1 MSNWNR
7 NVLLMQSAMASLFA
21 EDEDSAPISFEVPKR
36 QQQQSEVQ
44 EECLLTDQ
52 PPEWRHIDEFR
63 RCYMVGMEIGR
74 GGFGR
79 VYNTTRRC
87 DGAEFVVKVMEKSKL
102 TWHKLPCDKLVP
114 IEIVL
119 LHMCRNV
126 PGIVQPV
133 EYYEGDREW
142 LVVMQRVQK
151 CKDLFDYI
159 STKRYLDETE
169 AKDLMRQLLHTL
181 TECHEV
187 GVLHRD
193 IKDEN
198 LLVNLA
204 DGTLRLIDFGSGALL
219 READYVDF
227 NGTRV
232 YSPPEWIRHR
242 RYNGKQAEVWS
253 LGILLF
259 DMVCGD
265 VPFERDDQI
274 CDCTPLFKRKLS
286 PECRD
291 LINACLQADP
301 AKRPSLQQMLHHPFL
316 QREEAAVTQEVA
328 TQTQPM
334 PPPPPPSSCASLEE
348 LESIAS
354 TSRIASAA
362 SSFSDYRGCQN
373 RLCNKDSGYGG
384 CHA

>member
-1 MSNWNR
+1 
-7 NVLLMQSAMASLFA
+7 
-21 EDEDSAPISFEVPKR
+21 
-36 QQQQSEVQ
+36 
-44 EECLLTDQ
+44 
-52 PPEWRHIDEFR
+52 EFR

-126 PGIVQPV
+126 SGIVQPV

-142 LVVMQRVQK
+142 LVVMQRIQK

-232 YSPPEWIRHR
+232 YSPRVDPAPAIQRQAGRGLVAGHPAIRYGLR
-242 RYNGKQAEVWS
+242 RCTIRTGRPDLRLYAFVQAEAQPR
-253 LGILLF
+253 
-259 DMVCGD
+259 
-265 VPFERDDQI
+265 VPGPDQ
-274 CDCTPLFKRKLS
+274 
-286 PECRD
+286 
-291 LINACLQADP
+291 CLPAGRSGQA
-301 AKRPSLQQMLHHPFL
+301 ASLQQMLHHPFL